1 MLKHDA
7 RREAFHPSKDLTQY
21 ILRHHDAWFRFAQET
36 FRLDI
41 QQHDII
47 FVSGSVKTAEWALA
61 AATHHARDCEIVFGG
76 EFGPSAKAA
85 FSFRATQ
92 DQSLSIEHR
101 CGPKPCPDEPLTQE
115 MPPKYDQ
122 CVFLHYYKLKRRR
135 LLAPKVIRAA
145 AGQSSLSRSRSPS
158 ESAGALGTSSCDI
171 MDSSLDSAQHC
182 ALEMVPDREEV
193 CSLDM
198 LVTPAAA
205 LTLLLLYSQV
215 YDPVN
220 DLLDFIL
227 DVNQF

>member
-1 MLKHDA
+1 
-7 RREAFHPSKDLTQY
+7 
-21 ILRHHDAWFRFAQET
+21 
-36 FRLDI
+36 
-41 QQHDII
+41 
-47 FVSGSVKTAEWALA
+47 
-61 AATHHARDCEIVFGG
+61 
-76 EFGPSAKAA
+76 
-85 FSFRATQ
+85 
-92 DQSLSIEHR
+92 
-101 CGPKPCPDEPLTQE
+101 

-182 ALEMVPDREEV
+182 ALEVVPDREEV